1 VLDWDDLMVGHDHLR
16 RTGKYTHSWGVGRHY
31 DGSNVFD
38 YWRDPFGNKL
48 EHFADG
54 DVINDDYPATSSRFD
69 PDDPGKLLAMWGPP
83 LSADFM
89 A

>member
-1 VLDWDDLMVGHDHLR
+1 
-16 RTGKYTHSWGVGRHY
+16 VGRHY

-48 EHFADG
+48 EHYADG
-54 DVINDDYPATSSRFD
+54 DVINDDYPVSSSAFD
-69 PDDPGKLLAMWGPP
+69 PADPGRLLAMWGPP

-89 A
+89 T